1 MVSSKTKLRPEEV
14 IIYLRKSRKDDPN
27 ESVEEVLSKHET
39 SLQEYAVREFGGPVP
54 PANVYKEIGSA
65 ESIAGRVE
73 IKHVLARIEDPAIR
87 GCLVVEPSRISRGD
101 LGDCDRIIK
110 SFQLSGTLVITPMMV
125 YDLDRKM
132 ERKFFQDELLRGRDF
147 YEYMREIQWMG
158 RVRSAKRGAYVAPLA
173 PFGYTKVKQGKIAT
187 LEPND
192 DADTVRLIFHKYT
205 QEGESIRGIA
215 RYLNSQQ
222 IPSSEG
228 GLWVAPT
235 VRQILS
241 NPHYTGVVVYNAN
254 KTVGVLEGGQIIK
267 KREKA
272 PDDEVIIADGV
283 HPAIID
289 ADTFDRAQSRILT
302 NPRVKQ
308 RHKLVNPL
316 AGVLY
321 CGKCGRAMEI
331 RGCGAARPRFRC
343 SGASQCFKTAPA
355 AGVIETLLFS
365 LENSELPDLRVK
377 LQNDDGNARKIQQKL
392 LDKLQKQLAA
402 LLGQEEKQFE
412 LLETGTYTT
421 EVFERR
427 HNEIREKIGAC
438 EEAIESARA
447 TMPEFVDYAERIVS
461 LENAI
466 AALRDDDMTAEEKNK
481 ILKSIIKRVELT
493 GEPHDGTDQRG
504 RKSADNFTLE
514 VFLRL

>member
-1 MVSSKTKLRPEEV
+1 M
-14 IIYLRKSRKDDPN
+14 IYLRKSRKDDPN

-54 PANVYKEIGSA
+54 SQNVYKEIGSA
-65 ESIAGRVE
+65 ESIEGRVE
-73 IKHVLARIEDPAIR
+73 IKNVLARIEDPAVR
-87 GCLVVEPSRISRGD
+87 GCLVVDATRISRGD
-101 LGDCDRIIK
+101 LGDCHRVIT

-125 YDLDRKM
+125 YDLSKKM

-158 RVRSAKRGAYVAPLA
+158 RVRSAKRGAFIAGHA
-173 PFGYTKVKQGKIAT
+173 PFGYTKIKHGKIAT

-192 DADTVRLIFHKYT
+192 DADLVRLMFHQYT
-205 QEGESIRGIA
+205 QEGKSLRGIA

-222 IPSSEG
+222 IPSPEG
-228 GLWVAPT
+228 GLWAAPT
-235 VRQILS
+235 VKQILS
-241 NPHYTGVVVYNAN
+241 NPHYTGVVVYNVR
-254 KTVGVLEGGQIIK
+254 KTVEVLEGGQIIK

-272 PDDEVIIADGV
+272 PDDEIITADGV

-289 ADTFDRAQSRILT
+289 SDTFEQAKNRILT
-302 NPRVKQ
+302 NPRVKK

-316 AGVLY
+316 AGILY
-321 CGKCGRAMEI
+321 CGNCGRAMDL
-331 RGCGAARPRFRC
+331 RVYATTLSRLKC

-355 AGVIETLLFS
+355 AKVVEALLHS

-377 LQNDDGNARKIQQKL
+377 LQNDDGNSRKIQQKL
-392 LDKLQKQLAA
+392 LDKLQKQLDA
-402 LLGQEEKQFE
+402 LLSQEEKQFE

-421 EVFERR
+421 EVFGRR
-427 HNEIREKIGAC
+427 HNELIAKIDAC
-438 EEAIESARA
+438 KEAIESARA

-466 AALRDDDMTAEEKNK
+466 AALRDDDMTAEEKNM
-481 ILKSIIKRVELT
+481 ILKSIIKRVEFT

-504 RKSADNFTLE
+504 KKPAENFTLE

>member
-147 YEYMREIQWMG
+147 YEYMRDIQWMG
-158 RVRSAKRGAYVAPLA
+158 RVRSAKRGAYVANYA
-173 PFGYTKVKQGKIAT
+173 PYGYDKVKQGKVTT
-187 LEPND
+187 LAPND
-192 DADTVRLIFHKYT
+192 DADIVRLIFHKYT
-205 QEGESIRGIA
+205 RDNASLYRIVRDLNDRGVPSPSGVLWSPSTIR
-215 RYLNSQQ
+215 R
-222 IPSSEG
+222 
-228 GLWVAPT
+228 
-235 VRQILS
+235 ILK
-241 NPHYTGVVVYNAN
+241 NPHYTGAIVFNAV
-254 KTVGVLEGGQIIK
+254 KTVEVLEGGRIIK
-267 KREKA
+267 KRTKSS
-272 PDDEVIIADGV
+272 DDEVITADGI

-289 ADTFDRAQSRILT
+289 TETFEQAQQRLIT
-302 NPRVKQ
+302 NPRVKNTNE
-308 RHKLVNPL
+308 LVNPL
-316 AGVLY
+316 AGVL
-321 CGKCGRAMEI
+321 CCSKCGRAMLLH
-331 RGCGAARPRFRC
+331 RYKNAADRFACRY
-343 SGASQCFKTAPA
+343 QPVCFRSAPA
-355 AGVIETLLFS
+355 AELVEALLFS

-377 LQNDDGNARKIQQKL
+377 LQNDDGNARRIQQSIL
-392 LDKLQKQLAA
+392 EKLQKQLTA
-402 LLGQEEKQFE
+402 LREQEEKQFE

-421 EVFERR
+421 EVFDRR
-427 HNEIREKIGAC
+427 HGALREKIDAC

-481 ILKSIIKRVELT
+481 ILKSVIERVEFT
-493 GEPHDGTDQRG
+493 GVPHDGTDHRG
-504 RKSADNFTLE
+504 RKAESSFTLE